1 MTGGDNTNKID
12 TAKLVY
18 HTYND
23 MIKLKKT
30 NLENNI
36 RKNIR
41 ELKQLQTTEN
51 ENTNATDGNTTQTSI
66 KHIKGEINEQLK
78 NLGFDVTIC

>member
-1 MTGGDNTNKID
+1 MTGGDFESTKG
-12 TAKLVY
+12 TVKLVGATGVSAY
-18 HTYND
+18 LQIRN
-23 MIKLKKT
+23 IQKT
-30 NLENNI
+30 SLENNTK
-36 RKNIR
+36 KNIR
-41 ELKQLQTTEN
+41 ELN